1 MIYLLPNQIQKID
14 VYVESKLLLM
24 VLVEVHTPRAQS
36 LHSRLGNRG
45 SDSVAGSPQPETDC
59 VTAAN
64 AKVQEEP
71 ECSCSET
78 KHWGGFIH
86 ESDKEKAWLKNMQQT
101 LTGQYQIHNH
111 FSLEKDRGTKLSR
124 CWFLHS
130 FLI

>member
-1 MIYLLPNQIQKID
+1 MVLINLLHPCLFKSIKYNVQNAVEIQWKLSIIEDRCRKIKKNLKMIYLLPNQIQKID

-64 AKVQEEP
+64 AKV
-71 ECSCSET
+71 
-78 KHWGGFIH
+78 
-86 ESDKEKAWLKNMQQT
+86 
-101 LTGQYQIHNH
+101 
-111 FSLEKDRGTKLSR
+111 
-124 CWFLHS
+124 
-130 FLI
+130 